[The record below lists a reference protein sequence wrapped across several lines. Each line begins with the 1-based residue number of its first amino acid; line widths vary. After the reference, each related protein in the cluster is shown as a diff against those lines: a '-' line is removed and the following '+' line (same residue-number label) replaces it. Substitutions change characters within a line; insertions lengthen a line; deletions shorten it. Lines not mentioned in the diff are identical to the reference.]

1 VVIDEFAEGINIL
14 PNLVDRLRELGRQGR
29 AFGMYFFLA
38 NQEVNSAVESLKANV
53 GWYVLLKVNRQEEM
67 SLIGRNYPVP
77 LGRGHGYVKVKNEV
91 TTIRGAYA
99 GLPANAGNQEE
110 NEVGDYSISIFTPDG
125 MKKPL
130 FRYDPK
136 QKTGSDSVFVTELDA
151 LMALLKDAA
160 SRLGYPKANP
170 IYLEPMPVAIPLSR
184 VLASTRLL

>member
-91 TTIRGAYA
+91 TTI
-99 GLPANAGNQEE
+99 
-110 NEVGDYSISIFTPDG
+110 EVP
-125 MKKPL
+125 M
-130 FRYDPK
+130 
-136 QKTGSDSVFVTELDA
+136 QA
-151 LMALLKDAA
+151 C
-160 SRLGYPKANP
+160 RL
-170 IYLEPMPVAIPLSR
+170 MPVIKMKMKLETIRFLFSLRMA
-184 VLASTRLL
+184 